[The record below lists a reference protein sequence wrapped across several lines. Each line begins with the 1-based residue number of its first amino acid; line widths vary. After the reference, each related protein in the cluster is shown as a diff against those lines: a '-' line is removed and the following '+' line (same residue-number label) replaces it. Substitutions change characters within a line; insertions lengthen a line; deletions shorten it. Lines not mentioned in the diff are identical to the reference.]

1 MPQLESGELPGGK
14 ECECSPERE
23 EYDCLDGQ
31 ELPHWIERLQQV
43 LCPLVEVDE
52 RVHGDADRDE
62 VESSEIDV
70 GAVWS
75 EVAFVIYPTQLS
87 DSIRERKN
95 RRESEL

>member
-1 MPQLESGELPGGK
+1 M
-14 ECECSPERE
+14 
-23 EYDCLDGQ
+23 
-31 ELPHWIERLQQV
+31 

-52 RVHGDADRDE
+52 RVHGDADRNE

-95 RRESEL
+95 RRESELKLKKRGKFTSASGPHIDLDYNTAGM